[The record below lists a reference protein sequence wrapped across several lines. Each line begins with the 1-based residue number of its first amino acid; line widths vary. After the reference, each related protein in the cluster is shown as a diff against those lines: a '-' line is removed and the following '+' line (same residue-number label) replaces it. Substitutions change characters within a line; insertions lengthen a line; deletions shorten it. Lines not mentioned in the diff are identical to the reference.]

1 MTKYVIDLPEG
12 VKFIVGKGYMM
23 LSEKELLRIP
33 VENLQEYNAP
43 TVAEDAPVEKRVIE
57 LPDDVIECVQNAK
70 YYWKN
75 VAGFVLNVPS
85 IVFPEIRKSIG
96 EPHAS
101 YDKVA
106 DILGSWYFGNIEFA
120 VKKEKTWIVERKVN
134 GDYKYVGVYQDGTIT
149 FMAGHAPESLYSE
162 ITNDGMIKTEFTEEL
177 ADEII
182 AGLGGEDGLLK
193 LRKVKVED

>member
-1 MTKYVIDLPEG
+1 MTKYVLDLPEG
-12 VKFIVGKGYMM
+12 VKFIVVKGYMM

-57 LPDDVIECVQNAK
+57 LPDDVIGGVQNAK

-106 DILGSWYFGNIEFA
+106 DILGSWYFGNIEFVA
-120 VKKEKTWIVERKVN
+120 KKEPKFEVVVKIGTVTKKTLLSDAN
-134 GDYKYVGVYQDGTIT
+134 YVVFYSDPE
-149 FMAGHAPESLYSE
+149 HAPSGYQYLFSDEQ
-162 ITNDGMIKTEFTEEL
+162 
-177 ADEII
+177 ADELV
-182 AGLGGEDGLLK
+182 AGLTALNA
-193 LRKVKVED
+193 RKVKVEE

>member
-1 MTKYVIDLPEG
+1 MVKKVVDVPDNADYITAHEQINAGGSFLLQKYNVADLPD
-12 VKFIVGKGYMM
+12 
-23 LSEKELLRIP
+23 
-33 VENLQEYNAP
+33 AP
-43 TVAEDAPVEKRVIE
+43 TVAESATVEKRVIE
-57 LPDDVIECVQNAK
+57 LPDDVIEGVQNTK
-70 YYWKN
+70 YYWEN

-134 GDYKYVGVYQDGTIT
+134 GDYKYVGVYQDGTIN

-162 ITNDGMIKTEFTEEL
+162 ITNDGMIKTEFTEEI

-193 LRKVKVED
+193 LRKVKVEE